1 MRNAAI
7 TIEASIHMCLVRWP
21 YLRLVVAT
29 AIAQK
34 VVRGHLGR
42 IQHYV
47 ELLRQVRAPR
57 RHEIE
62 DDRGARRPA
71 RVLMRKTNPGA
82 LWTARSHERKTDPAG
97 A

>member
-1 MRNAAI
+1 MWPVRKRYLVMRNAAI

-47 ELLRQVRAPR
+47 ELLRQVRGAPR
-57 RHEIE
+57 RHEME
-62 DDRGARRPA
+62 EEEDRGA
-71 RVLMRKTNPGA
+71 
-82 LWTARSHERKTDPAG
+82 
-97 A
+97 